1 MFHADH
7 NFLQML
13 AHAMIAFLFI
23 FRGFT
28 ALPRFNEHARRL
40 AKRGVP
46 FSPFSLAAGFL
57 MMLAGGTSI
66 LIDYYTQIGAS
77 ILIAFTILA
86 NFLYH
91 DFWNKKG
98 DWAERNRAIYTF
110 CNNIAVMGGLLMIL
124 VTS

>member
-7 NFLQML
+7 TFLEFL
-13 AHAMIAFLFI
+13 AHAMIAFLFL

-28 ALPRFNEHARRL
+28 ALPRFDEHASRL

-46 FSPFSLAAGFL
+46 FSTFSLATGFL
-57 MMLAGGTSI
+57 MMLAGGTAV
-66 LIDYYTQIGAS
+66 LVDYFTQIGAS

-98 DWAERNRAIYTF
+98 DGVEHNRAIYTF
-110 CNNIAVMGGLLMIL
+110 CNNIAVMGGLLMIIL
-124 VTS
+124 TS